1 MRNGLYPKLAWQ
13 NIRQN
18 RRFFVPYLLA
28 LIGLSAA
35 FYVMSALVLDPGVDS
50 MRGAEYVKV
59 MMGMGM
65 FIAGIFSAV
74 LLLYINSFLMKQ
86 RKKELGLYNILGM
99 GKGNIAWLQCWESL
113 YTALIGIVG
122 GVVCGVVFH
131 ALATL
136 ALGRLLRFATPF
148 TAGLSLPAVILTAV
162 VFGALLVLALVI
174 NLGRVRLANPI
185 ELLRGGRVGS
195 GNPRPAGLRQSSGW
209 PLWERDTPSP

>member
-65 FIAGIFSAV
+65 FISVFPAGSGCGRGRRHRGGGIGTAAQAPFPELFMEEEGHGLDGGLQQAER
-74 LLLYINSFLMKQ
+74 Q
-86 RKKELGLYNILGM
+86 RSPEVAGHG
-99 GKGNIAWLQCWESL
+99 
-113 YTALIGIVG
+113 IGHGRRHRDVDDVVAG
-122 GVVCGVVFH
+122 GFH
-131 ALATL
+131 Q
-136 ALGRLLRFATPF
+136 R
-148 TAGLSLPAVILTAV
+148 VAV
-162 VFGALLVLALVI
+162 VVQGLADAGHGAFLGAFLVM
-174 NLGRVRLANPI
+174 RLHA
-185 ELLRGGRVGS
+185 RCG
-195 GNPRPAGLRQSSGW
+195 Q
-209 PLWERDTPSP
+209 

>member
-86 RKKELGLYNILGM
+86 RKKELADSIIQDGD
-99 GKGNIAWLQCWESL
+99 A
-113 YTALIGIVG
+113 A
-122 GVVCGVVFH
+122 
-131 ALATL
+131 
-136 ALGRLLRFATPF
+136 LLR
-148 TAGLSLPAVILTAV
+148 LTKDE
-162 VFGALLVLALVI
+162 LM
-174 NLGRVRLANPI
+174 RLI
-185 ELLRGGRVGS
+185 CG
-195 GNPRPAGLRQSSGW
+195 
-209 PLWERDTPSP
+209 